1 MEWRNCEPY
10 YYKIRA
16 EVKTKIM
23 AAHHCR
29 PQSIMTHEPHKTE
42 ENGFKIACK

>member
-1 MEWRNCEPY
+1 MERTNCETY
-10 YYKIRA
+10 YYKIHA

-29 PQSIMTHEPHKTE
+29 PQSIMTHEPQKIE
-42 ENGFKIACK
+42 DDDFKIAC